1 MKTLFPLLILLFC
14 FSCKPIETE
23 SIHLDA
29 FDYIDFEVITDKL
42 DLDIRE
48 TSGIAKDAYTY
59 WTHNDSGNPSE
70 IHQISES
77 GEIQNKVQLGNY
89 YNEDWEDMTTDDIYL
104 YIGDFGN
111 NFGSRKNLRILKV
124 AKDSLASTRAIVR
137 DTINFKFPDQEIFPG
152 NYEHNFDCESMIAFG
167 DSLYVFTK
175 NWENHATRVY
185 SLPKKEGNYDANLK
199 GHFNTQGIITSAA
212 ISPKADKVVL
222 LGYNYTGD
230 MFPFI
235 WVFSDFEGANFFGGK
250 SKRFN
255 LDMKRQTEGIEFM
268 NDSTLVITAE
278 KGQTKAAAMFKVTLK

>member
-1 MKTLFPLLILLFC
+1 MKTFLPLLILLLC

-23 SIHLDA
+23 SIHRDA
-29 FDYIDFEVITDKL
+29 FDYIDFEVINNKL

-48 TSGIAKDAYTY
+48 TSGIAKDAFTY

-70 IHQISES
+70 IHQISET
-77 GEIQNKVQLGNY
+77 GEIQNKVQLGDY
-89 YNEDWEDMTTDDIYL
+89 YNEDWEDLATDDTYL

-111 NFGSRKNLRILKV
+111 NFGSRKNLRVLKV
-124 AKDSLASTRAIVR
+124 EKDSLASTRAVVR
-137 DTINFKFPDQEIFPG
+137 DTINFIFPDQDIFPG

-175 NWENHATRVY
+175 NWENHACRMY
-185 SLPKKEGNYDANLK
+185 SLPKTSGNYDARLVAN
-199 GHFNTQGIITSAA
+199 FNTQGIVTSAA
-212 ISPKADKVVL
+212 IAPNNEKVVL

-235 WVFSDFEGANFFGGK
+235 WVFSDFENADFFSGK
-250 SKRFN
+250 STRYN

-278 KGQTKAAAMFKVTLK
+278 KGQTKAAAMFKVAL